1 MISKRKPD
9 TLIEYRFGLQDKE
22 RQMLDT
28 LIGIIGLQT
37 VPKILDGL
45 GVDQIAKM
53 MDGPTKIIQVMYS
66 VALILEA
73 LGIDTRWPTP
83 WDYKDWKEA
92 YQSKEEF
99 HRQTR
104 AETGATGPAAGQGGL
119 DFLTGLVYNILNPN
133 WTWFDQES

>member
-1 MISKRKPD
+1 MTKRKPD
-9 TLIEYRFGLQDKE
+9 KVIEYRFSLQDKE
-22 RQMLDT
+22 REMFDS
-28 LIGIIGLQT
+28 LIAIIGLQT

-53 MDGPTKIIQVMYS
+53 MDDPTRIIQVMYS

-83 WDYKDWKEA
+83 WDYKDWREA
-92 YQSKEEF
+92 YESKKAF
-99 HRQTR
+99 HEQTR
-104 AETGATGPAAGQGGL
+104 AETGATGPAAGQTGL
-119 DFLTGLVYNILNPN
+119 DLLTGIVYNLPNPN